1 MLLLQ
6 QAQRNQL
13 LAKLQVL
20 LQPIVKL
27 HQVLL
32 AQLHHQQ
39 LQQPQRL
46 QHRRLNKRPRH
57 NHQLRLVKL
66 KLNRAKLARPNQVKH
81 KLANLLLRLQ
91 LKHLVQHQTIATMV
105 LIVLLR
111 LGLLVKNLVVHIL
124 LVTVNTSVS
133 TN

>member
-1 MLLLQ
+1 MVLLQQPRLLLLQ
-6 QAQRNQL
+6 VLHHNQQ
-13 LAKLQVL
+13 LAKLL
-20 LQPIVKL
+20 LQL
-27 HQVLL
+27 
-32 AQLHHQQ
+32 

-81 KLANLLLRLQ
+81 KLANLLLRRR
-91 LKHLVQHQTIATMV
+91 LKRLVQHQTIATMV